1 MGEGRGDVQYLA
13 GYNAARNAC
22 LRSGSVED
30 ALRWI
35 ETHQHADA
43 AYLAGYEWAVWDY
56 EDANG
61 VPHERR
67 AIGN

>member
-1 MGEGRGDVQYLA
+1 VAE
-13 GYNAARNAC
+13 
-22 LRSGSVED
+22 

-35 ETHQHADA
+35 ETHQHVDA

-67 AIGN
+67 AAGR

>member
-1 MGEGRGDVQYLA
+1 MGATRSEAQYVA
-13 GYNAARNAC
+13 GYNAGRTAC
-22 LRSGSVED
+22 VRSGSVEE

-35 ETHQHADA
+35 EAHQLVDP

-61 VPHERR
+61 VAHERR
-67 AIGN
+67 AVGR

>member
-1 MGEGRGDVQYLA
+1 MGGSGDARYLA
-13 GYNAARNAC
+13 GYDAGRTAC
-22 LRSGSVED
+22 VRTGSVAE

-35 ETHQHADA
+35 ETHQHVDA

-67 AIGN
+67 AAGR